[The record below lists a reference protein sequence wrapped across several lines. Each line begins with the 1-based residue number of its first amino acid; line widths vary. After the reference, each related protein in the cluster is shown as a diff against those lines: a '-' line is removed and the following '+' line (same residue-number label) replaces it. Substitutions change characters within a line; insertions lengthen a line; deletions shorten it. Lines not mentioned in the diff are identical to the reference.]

1 MDVFEKWLKGFEK
14 SDLSRQNRSYLPLS
28 TIELLVPLKKQHKV
42 EDHKADA
49 FVKAYKSAGGDYK
62 QLRTVASA
70 ENEPTWDIVRNAAL
84 KKIIEKVDEED
95 SDMWDGDLPTKAH
108 LELIQWGYSPEAS
121 KLKKQIPK
129 IEGKLEKNAKSCGTE
144 DAMDN
149 KGSKKRKSAGSGSSS
164 ASDNEDEDGDDDDEE
179 EEEEEESPKKKSK
192 K

>member
-42 EDHKADA
+42 ENDKAEA
-49 FVKAYKSAGGDYK
+49 FVKAYKSVGGDYK

-84 KKIIEKVDEED
+84 KKMIEKVDEED
-95 SDMWDGDLPTKAH
+95 PDMWDGDLPTAAH
-108 LELIQWGYSPEAS
+108 LELILWGYSPEAS

-129 IEGKLEKNAKSCGTE
+129 IEGNLGKNAKSCGTE
-144 DAMDN
+144 DATDN
-149 KGSKKRKSAGSGSSS
+149 KGSNKRKSAGSGSSS
-164 ASDNEDEDGDDDDEE
+164 ASDNEDEDDD
-179 EEEEEESPKKKSK
+179 EEEEESPKKKSRK
-192 K
+192 